1 LAPATVPK
9 QVSLYPTLE
18 CADDQPEP
26 AGLTPE
32 DIAAALGMPPA
43 DLETGSDDEEVQE
56 QVPVPT
62 KKSTST
68 TSKSSKKKADQL
80 ETEYKKASEHP
91 DIAKVE
97 KSRKRGTT
105 EGPDESAKS
114 PKKVNPSYLP
124 AIVTKLTV
132 IG

>member
-1 LAPATVPK
+1 M
-9 QVSLYPTLE
+9 
-18 CADDQPEP
+18 P

-32 DIAAALGMPPA
+32 DIAVALGMPPA

-56 QVPVPT
+56 QVPVPS

-91 DIAKVE
+91 DLAKLE

-105 EGPDESAKS
+105 EGPEEGVNS
-114 PKKVNPSYLP
+114 PKKVFPPYLP
-124 AIVTKLTV
+124 DITN
-132 IG
+132 